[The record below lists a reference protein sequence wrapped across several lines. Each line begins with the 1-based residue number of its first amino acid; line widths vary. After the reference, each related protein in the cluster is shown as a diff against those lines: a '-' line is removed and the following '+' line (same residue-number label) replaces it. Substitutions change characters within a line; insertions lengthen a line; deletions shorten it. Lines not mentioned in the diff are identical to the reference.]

1 MLGLFGKLEWILEYH
16 SVITDSAV
24 DFVNEVAVAWCEV
37 GPKYAVKA

>member
-1 MLGLFGKLEWILEYH
+1 MFGLFGELEWILEYH

-24 DFVNEVAVAWCEV
+24 DFVAVAWCEV